1 MKYKKLLKDP
11 SLHFLF
17 IGLVIYVACEF
28 ISPTVAQDE
37 IHISSSQQEKLSE
50 IWTMQWGRAPTE
62 KEMELLIQNHI
73 KEEILHR
80 KALAM
85 GLDKDDELVRR
96 RLIQKVSFLVLDD
109 DEAFSPAESQMKEW
123 FELHKKQFRRHGTK
137 PGSAEEYPKW
147 TQIKP
152 LILEMMK
159 KKHRIEQNRIKVEKW
174 KKDYRIHV
182 DKRDRSSSS
191 YLSAGIFGKGAK

>member
-1 MKYKKLLKDP
+1 MKYQKLLKDP
-11 SLHFLF
+11 SIHFLF

-28 ISPTVAQDE
+28 ISPTAAQDE
-37 IHISSSQQEKLSE
+37 IHISASQQEKLAE
-50 IWTMQWGRAPTE
+50 IWTRQWGRAPTE
-62 KEMELLIQNHI
+62 KEMELLIQNYL

-96 RLIQKVSFLVLDD
+96 RLIQKISFLALDD
-109 DEAFSPAESQMKEW
+109 DEDFSPAESQMKEW
-123 FELHKKQFRRHGTK
+123 YALHKKRFRRHGTK

-152 LILEMMK
+152 LILEVMRK
-159 KKHRIEQNRIKVEKW
+159 EHRIDQNRIKVEKW

-182 DKRDRSSSS
+182 ENRDRPSSSD
-191 YLSAGIFGKGAK
+191 LNAGVFGKGAK